1 MPEGI
6 IFFTLTPENQ
16 TKPGDD
22 VFSVLEGNA
31 AALRRLGQDDAVAF
45 DAGVHFVRAAAG
57 RMGIGAA
64 FADCTGLRGQGT
76 LRGKSV
82 VVSDVV
88 AQGPIAAVSGRLITI
103 RSRRNNPIVS
113 QNAATEAK
121 ERATK
126 VNVRVVQ

>member
-1 MPEGI
+1 MFVKEKKR
-6 IFFTLTPENQ
+6 NQ
-16 TKPGDD
+16 SVPARIVSTNGNEVVVELD
-22 VFSVLEGNA
+22 VDKTMCK
-31 AALRRLGQDDAVAF
+31 RGQLAVAT
-45 DAGVHFVRAAAG
+45 VSTKG
-57 RMGIGAA
+57 R
-64 FADCTGLRGQGT
+64 T